1 MAPGTGAGIGTD
13 TDPGAVGFDGARL
26 GRLDGYLQ
34 RLVDAGRLPGW
45 QLVVTRRGRVAHA
58 STGGWRH
65 VEQHLP
71 VEPDTLFRIYSM
83 TKPITSL
90 AAMMLYEQGAFELD
104 TPVSRFLPEF
114 ADMRVYVGGS
124 AAAPVTVPATE
135 PIRMRHL
142 LTHTSGLTYDF
153 FNQHPVDELYRA
165 RGLGLQGSDVSGLA
179 EVCDRLAR
187 LPLLFQPGTQ
197 WAYSM
202 ATDVLGRVVEVI
214 SGRSLAEF
222 FAEQIFAP
230 LGMGETRFGA
240 GPSVASRLARLY
252 GWTGTA
258 LVPIDATGRG
268 VDEPAFYSGGG
279 GLISSAHDYHRFTQL
294 LLGGGALDG
303 VRLVGP
309 RTLAYMARNHLPG
322 NVDLASYGRPIYA
335 ESPFTGTGF
344 GLGFSVELDP
354 AASGTIGSAGTFGW
368 GGAAST
374 AFWVDPLE
382 QLTVLFFTQLM
393 PSNAVPVRA
402 ALRQLVYAALLD

>member
-1 MAPGTGAGIGTD
+1 MAPGLGTD

-65 VEQHLP
+65 VEQQLP
-71 VEPDTLFRIYSM
+71 VEADTLFRIYSM

-90 AAMMLYEQGAFELD
+90 AAMMLYERGEFELD
-104 TPVSRFLPEF
+104 TPVSRFLPAF
-114 ADMRVYVGGS
+114 ADPRVYVGGS
-124 AAAPVTVPATE
+124 AEAPVTVPATE
-135 PIRMRHL
+135 PIRLRHL

-153 FNQHPVDELYRA
+153 FNQHPVDAMYRA
-165 RGLGLQGSDVSGLA
+165 SGLGLQGSDVSGLA
-179 EVCDRLAR
+179 DVCDRLAR
-187 LPLLFQPGTQ
+187 LPLLFQPGTE

-214 SGRSLAEF
+214 SGQSLAEF
-222 FAEQIFAP
+222 LAAQVFAP
-230 LGMGETRFGA
+230 LGMGDTRFGA
-240 GPSVASRLARLY
+240 DPAAVDRLARLY
-252 GWTGTA
+252 GWSGSG

-268 VDEPAFYSGGG
+268 VEEPADCSGGG

-294 LLGGGALDG
+294 LLGGGTLDG
-303 VRLVGP
+303 TRLIGP
-309 RTLAYMARNHLPG
+309 RTLAYMTRNHLPG
-322 NVDLASYGRPIYA
+322 NVDLAGYGRPIYA
-335 ESPFTGTGF
+335 EAPFTGTGF

-354 AASGTIGSAGTFGW
+354 AASGTIGSVGMFGW

-374 AFWVDPLE
+374 TFWVDPLE
-382 QLTVLFFTQLM
+382 QITVLFFTQLI
-393 PSNAVPVRA
+393 PSNAVPVRPV
-402 ALRQLVYAALLD
+402 LRQLVYGALLD